1 MTAAASASLAGAL
14 FLRRL
19 GAGGATLAGIGR
31 KRWRRRLQMKLW
43 KNWLAALA
51 LSAIGVL
58 ATTVEGDATFLVVTL
73 VFSVALLRARVPWF
87 A

>member
-1 MTAAASASLAGAL
+1 
-14 FLRRL
+14 
-19 GAGGATLAGIGR
+19 
-31 KRWRRRLQMKLW
+31 MKLW

-58 ATTVEGDATFLVVTL
+58 ATAVEGDATFLVVTL
-73 VFSVALLRARVPWF
+73 VFSVSLLRARVPWF